1 MKLSEFELDVMQI
14 FWEKGTSSSP
24 EVFKC
29 INEEKDVAYSTV
41 KTIIDRLEVKKA
53 IVRERVEGRAI
64 FYAPSIEKS
73 AITQELLPSFLK
85 RFFNGKP
92 SNLIAYLMKD
102 EKLSDDD
109 IAYLETFLAKQK
121 GNKSNKDE
129 L

>member
-29 INEEKDVAYSTV
+29 IHEEKDVAYSTV
-41 KTIIDRLEVKKA
+41 KTIIDRLESKGA
-53 IVRERVEGRAI
+53 IVRKRIEGRAI
-64 FYAPSIEKS
+64 YYAPMVEKS

-92 SNLIAYLMKD
+92 SNLIAHLMKD
-102 EKLSDDD
+102 EKLSQDD
-109 IAYLETFLAKQK
+109 ITYLETFLAKQK
-121 GNKSNKDE
+121 KKNKDE